1 MWNYIRNLV
10 REENLSVILTT
21 HYMEEAERLCN
32 RVGIIDRG
40 RIIALDSPDNLK
52 LMIGGDVV
60 EIKVK
65 GRPIGDYSDP
75 RIRSLG
81 SLGFV
86 RKVTFTDGLI
96 SLPVNDAGRNIP
108 DILKIIDAE
117 HVTFRSPNLND
128 VFLKMT
134 GRTMHEQQAEGG
146 FVWICGEVYAIWKQ
160 VG

>member
-1 MWNYIRNLV
+1 MFLDEPTLGLDPSSREVMWNYIRNLV

-21 HYMEEAERLCN
+21 HYMEEAERLWN

-75 RIRSLG
+75 RINSLG

-96 SLPVNDAGRNIP
+96 SLTVNDAGKNIP

-117 HVTFRSPNLND
+117 HVTF
-128 VFLKMT
+128 
-134 GRTMHEQQAEGG
+134 
-146 FVWICGEVYAIWKQ
+146 
-160 VG
+160 